1 MKAIFKKALRLRD
14 RPVSIL
20 QSLEI
25 LNVFNIKLLS
35 EANVKVLEYL
45 RTCNMFYLTNGP
57 RFTFGIFDWHVKE
70 EYFKLS
76 NNIKII
82 RN

>member
-1 MKAIFKKALRLRD
+1 MKAIFKKAFRLRD
-14 RPVSIL
+14 RHVLIL

-45 RTCNMFYLTNGP
+45 RTCHIFYLTNGP
-57 RFTFGIFDWHVKE
+57 RVTFGIFD
-70 EYFKLS
+70 
-76 NNIKII
+76 
-82 RN
+82 